1 MSRQQ
6 GHESRNC
13 PNRRDPN
20 SKKKKTPSKGRA
32 AKAKTSTSS
41 ASSSDAGVSSSEE
54 EESDRAV
61 DSFLKEAKAL
71 KTKNQLHILQMA
83 IEAERGKKVDL
94 GDEEDF
100 LRKMPPAA
108 WARIFGITSV
118 YGCKRYGL
126 MKIPVSVQCT
136 HSRAKKQVIVDSG
149 ATSNFISSKLL
160 RKMKIGKRN
169 LPKPR
174 TIWLM
179 HGKRNEEC
187 HITEYVDLLVR
198 SGDKSKELRFLV
210 TDLGEEE
217 IVVGYPWL
225 KVFRPKIDWKNTTLD
240 EEMHPLVISTTGRKI
255 DMEVEGIKEA
265 WTRRA
270 RTMATSSKVT
280 HITRSEERRLK
291 RTSASTQAA
300 VKMLPKEEKTRGKEA
315 PPQRNCGKK
324 ASLKDK
330 VDDIPRKQ
338 PRDTTKKTLASTPG
352 EVKMSPKEEGA
363 RDKVVPPRRDSGK
376 KVLAS
381 QGTAEEISR
390 TQPRDT
396 AQKTSAST
404 QEGVKM
410 LPKEKGARN
419 KVVSPPLQWKKA
431 LSQEEEATKV
441 PRSQPEDIAIDLAAD
456 AQECKID
463 PRSVCTMPAEEVSDR
478 KPRVVLPPRCF
489 KRTEALI
496 AGHED
501 AHPTNGTEERRY
513 LAEVDPENHQPS
525 TELAVS
531 DQPED
536 DRMDRIVVAG
546 DNNLKGGVIPHH
558 DTPKQENPGISNQQN
573 VKQFVKGRAAEE
585 KPLKPA
591 KIPITREQIPI
602 TTEQLFRFL
611 TAAMDLLIQ
620 WLTVGRDTPGQETTN
635 PQMRHEFPGFRP
647 PKKAITARRTRF
659 VFQQTREQQQA
670 TKILVRNLWPSK
682 RTKRPCEEVTRGSP
696 PQTEWRTK
704 KSPVPKKAARLADLE
719 EVRRDTLC
727 RTNGAQKV
735 MKIGHQGNMRFKPY
749 DKGDLEWVVG
759 TNPETI
765 YPTAKLGPQQGLFE
779 VLKQVSNAVYR
790 MEILRQW
797 KDHNRFQVNLTV
809 PNMETELHGPNFTQL
824 MRRTR
829 STKSRRRSTRR
840 EDTRHRRRTLQVKT
854 RESRQMNTWTNENE
868 AELEESDNKRTTS
881 PTRESITQLV
891 CFSPSN
897 IYSLLLQTMSTVS
910 TPTVIHTAPSPPPP
924 PLSVVSAPEETPEPL
939 SPQLARRS
947 LPIRE
952 DEEEERA
959 VNDDRAEEQLT
970 ELTAPVGYI
979 PNTPDSKHFYPIY
992 VTTKKYR
999 EEGTGPRIVIAPF
1012 IKYNPDYT
1020 YVFGTEGEGCEI
1032 RNVPVQ
1038 VGRRAQHYER
1048 MTGAKWRDLRRGDII
1063 EFAIN
1068 EALEDLGD
1076 IRLKGEL
1083 NRFRGLADQKEIL
1096 ADLLKDAL
1104 SQVNEITREAVAIDR
1119 ALEGCMKRLEMS
1131 NAHRELEDRFQ
1142 RSFPFPTRPRH
1153 SPERTPI
1160 APRRGGPTEM
1170 LILHEQE
1177 KRQLKCYRCKKE
1189 DHVVSQCPM
1198 KRTQRSCKKCGKA
1211 GHRGRKCPKKT
1222 TEVEVTASTVESGE
1236 IRSDQDPNK
1245 MTLLERV
1252 ALLDRQE
1259 WYPDS
1264 CKRCGVIDPK
1274 HNDLECPLY
1283 EHCSRCGGNGAYGY
1297 VNQHVCYARKNDDE
1311 VSLGWSDN
1319 DVDYDLYGNNG
1330 DD

>member
-1 MSRQQ
+1 
-6 GHESRNC
+6 
-13 PNRRDPN
+13 
-20 SKKKKTPSKGRA
+20 
-32 AKAKTSTSS
+32 
-41 ASSSDAGVSSSEE
+41 
-54 EESDRAV
+54 
-61 DSFLKEAKAL
+61 
-71 KTKNQLHILQMA
+71 
-83 IEAERGKKVDL
+83 
-94 GDEEDF
+94 
-100 LRKMPPAA
+100 
-108 WARIFGITSV
+108 
-118 YGCKRYGL
+118 
-126 MKIPVSVQCT
+126 
-136 HSRAKKQVIVDSG
+136 
-149 ATSNFISSKLL
+149 
-160 RKMKIGKRN
+160 MKIGKQN

-179 HGKRNEEC
+179 HGTRNEER
-187 HITEYVDLLVR
+187 HITDYVDLLVR
-198 SGDKSKELRFLV
+198 CGDKSKELRFLV

-217 IVVGYPWL
+217 IVMGYPWL

-255 DMEVEGIKEA
+255 DTEVEGIKEA

-270 RTMATSSKVT
+270 RTMATSSKAT

-338 PRDTTKKTLASTPG
+338 PRDTTKKALASTPG
-352 EVKMSPKEEGA
+352 KVKMSPKEKGARDKVVPPRCDRGKKVLVSPKDNVDEIPRKQPRDTTQKILASTPGAVKMSPKEEGA
-363 RDKVVPPRRDSGK
+363 RDKVVPPRRQRGKKVLASQGIVEDIPRTQPRDTTQGTAEEIPRTQPRDTAEGTLASTPVAVKMSPKEEGARDKVVPPRCDSGK

-381 QGTAEEISR
+381 QGTAEEIPR

-419 KVVSPPLQWKKA
+419 KVVSPQLQWKKA

-456 AQECKID
+456 ARECKID

-478 KPRVVLPPRCF
+478 KPRVVMPPRCF
-489 KRTEALI
+489 KRAEALI

-501 AHPTNGTEERRY
+501 AHPTDGTEERRY
-513 LAEVDPENHQPS
+513 LAEVDPETHQPS
-525 TELAVS
+525 TELAGS
-531 DQPED
+531 DQQED
-536 DRMDRIVVAG
+536 DRMDRIVVAR
-546 DNNLKGGVIPHH
+546 DNNLKGGVIPHY

-585 KPLKPA
+585 RPLKPA

-620 WLTVGRDTPGQETTN
+620 WLTVGTDTPGQEETN
-635 PQMRHEFPGFRP
+635 PQMRYKFPGFGP
-647 PKKAITARRTRF
+647 PRKAITARRTRF
-659 VFQQTREQQQA
+659 AFQQTREQWQA
-670 TKILVRNLWPSK
+670 TKILAYNLWPSA
-682 RTKRPCEEVTRGSP
+682 RTKRPCEEVTRGSL
-696 PQTEWRTK
+696 PQTEWKTK
-704 KSPVPKKAARLADLE
+704 KSPVPKEAARLADLE
-719 EVRRDTLC
+719 EIRRDTLC
-727 RTNGAQKV
+727 RTDGAQKV
-735 MKIGHQGNMRFKPY
+735 MKIGHQGNTRFKPY

-797 KDHNRFQVNLTV
+797 KDHNMFQVNLTV

-824 MRRTR
+824 MRRTI

-840 EDTRHRRRTLQVKT
+840 EDARHRRRTLRVKT

-868 AELEESDNKRTTS
+868 AEFEENNDKRTTS
-881 PTRESITQLV
+881 STRESITQLV

-897 IYSLLLQTMSTVS
+897 IYSLLLQTMSTVP
-910 TPTVIHTAPSPPPP
+910 TPTVIHTAPLPPPP
-924 PLSVVSAPEETPEPL
+924 PPSVVSAPENTPEPL
-939 SPQLARRS
+939 SPQLAHRSLPIREDEEETPQLTRRS

-952 DEEEERA
+952 DEEESA

-1032 RNVPVQ
+1032 RNIPVQ
-1038 VGRRAQHYER
+1038 VGRRAQQYER
-1048 MTGAKWRDLRRGDII
+1048 MTRAKWRDLRRGDIR

-1083 NRFRGLADQKEIL
+1083 NRFRGLADQKEIV
-1096 ADLLKDAL
+1096 ANLLKDAL
-1104 SQVNEITREAVAIDR
+1104 SRVNEITREAVVIDR
-1119 ALEGCMKRLEMS
+1119 ALEGCMKRLEMA

-1170 LILHEQE
+1170 PILHEQE

-1198 KRTQRSCKKCGKA
+1198 KRTQKSCKKCGKA
-1211 GHRGRKCPKKT
+1211 GHRGRKCPRKT
-1222 TEVEVTASTVESGE
+1222 PEVEATASTVESGE

-1264 CKRCGVIDPK
+1264 CRRCGVIDPK

-1283 EHCSRCGGNGAYGY
+1283 EHCSRCGGNRAYGY
-1297 VNQHVCYARKNDDE
+1297 VNHHVCYARKNDDE

-1319 DVDYDLYGNNG
+1319 DADYDLYWNNG

>member
-1 MSRQQ
+1 
-6 GHESRNC
+6 
-13 PNRRDPN
+13 
-20 SKKKKTPSKGRA
+20 
-32 AKAKTSTSS
+32 
-41 ASSSDAGVSSSEE
+41 
-54 EESDRAV
+54 
-61 DSFLKEAKAL
+61 
-71 KTKNQLHILQMA
+71 
-83 IEAERGKKVDL
+83 
-94 GDEEDF
+94 
-100 LRKMPPAA
+100 
-108 WARIFGITSV
+108 
-118 YGCKRYGL
+118 
-126 MKIPVSVQCT
+126 
-136 HSRAKKQVIVDSG
+136 
-149 ATSNFISSKLL
+149 
-160 RKMKIGKRN
+160 
-169 LPKPR
+169 
-174 TIWLM
+174 
-179 HGKRNEEC
+179 
-187 HITEYVDLLVR
+187 
-198 SGDKSKELRFLV
+198 
-210 TDLGEEE
+210 
-217 IVVGYPWL
+217 
-225 KVFRPKIDWKNTTLD
+225 
-240 EEMHPLVISTTGRKI
+240 
-255 DMEVEGIKEA
+255 
-265 WTRRA
+265 
-270 RTMATSSKVT
+270 
-280 HITRSEERRLK
+280 
-291 RTSASTQAA
+291 
-300 VKMLPKEEKTRGKEA
+300 
-315 PPQRNCGKK
+315 
-324 ASLKDK
+324 
-330 VDDIPRKQ
+330 
-338 PRDTTKKTLASTPG
+338 
-352 EVKMSPKEEGA
+352 MSPKEEGA
-363 RDKVVPPRRDSGK
+363 RDKEVPPRRDSGK

-381 QGTAEEISR
+381 QGTAEEIPR

-441 PRSQPEDIAIDLAAD
+441 PRSQPEDVAIDLAAD

-463 PRSVCTMPAEEVSDR
+463 PRNVCTMPAEEVSDR

-489 KRTEALI
+489 KRTEAQI

-501 AHPTNGTEERRY
+501 AYPTDGTEERRY
-513 LAEVDPENHQPS
+513 LAEVDPETHQPG
-525 TELAVS
+525 TELAGS
-531 DQPED
+531 DQPEN

-558 DTPKQENPGISNQQN
+558 DTPKQENPGISNQQDA
-573 VKQFVKGRAAEE
+573 KQFVKGRAAEE
-585 KPLKPA
+585 RPLKPA

-620 WLTVGRDTPGQETTN
+620 WLTVGRDTPGQETTK
-635 PQMRHEFPGFRP
+635 PQMRHEFPGFGP
-647 PKKAITARRTRF
+647 PRKAITARRTRF
-659 VFQQTREQQQA
+659 MLQWTREQRQA
-670 TKILVRNLWPSK
+670 TKILVRNRWPSA

-696 PQTEWRTK
+696 PQTEGRMK
-704 KSPVPKKAARLADLE
+704 KSPVPKEAARLADLE
-719 EVRRDTLC
+719 EIRSDTL
-727 RTNGAQKV
+727 RQTDKTQKV
-735 MKIGHQGNMRFKPY
+735 ITTELPQAEWKTKKSPVPKEAARLAGLEKIRRNARCQTDKAQRVRMIGHQGNTRFKPY

-765 YPTAKLGPQQGLFE
+765 YPTARLGPQQGLFE
-779 VLKQVSNAVYR
+779 VLKQLSNAVYR
-790 MEILRQW
+790 VEILRQW
-797 KDHNRFQVNLTV
+797 KNHNVFQVNLIV
-809 PNMETELHGPNFTQL
+809 PDMETELHGPNFTQL
-824 MRRTR
+824 TRRTI

-840 EDTRHRRRTLQVKT
+840 EDARHRRGTLRVRT
-854 RESRQMNTWTNENE
+854 RENRQMNTWTSKME
-868 AELEESDNKRTTS
+868 AEFEENNNKRTTS

-897 IYSLLLQTMSTVS
+897 IYSLLLQTMSTVP
-910 TPTVIHTAPSPPPP
+910 TPTVIHAAPAPPLPSP
-924 PLSVVSAPEETPEPL
+924 SVVSAPENTPEPL
-939 SPQLARRS
+939 SPQIARRS

-952 DEEEERA
+952 DEEEETPQIARHSLPVREDEEEESA

-979 PNTPDSKHFYPIY
+979 PNTPQSKHFYPIY
-992 VTTKKYR
+992 VTTKKYW
-999 EEGTGPRIVIAPF
+999 EEGTGPRIAIAPF

-1048 MTGAKWRDLRRGDII
+1048 MTGAKWRDLRRGDIR

-1083 NRFRGLADQKEIL
+1083 NRFRGLADQKEIV

-1104 SQVNEITREAVAIDR
+1104 SRVNEITREAVVIDR
-1119 ALEGCMKRLEMS
+1119 ALDGCMRRLETS

-1160 APRRGGPTEM
+1160 APRHGGPTEM
-1170 LILHEQE
+1170 PILHEQE

-1198 KRTQRSCKKCGKA
+1198 KRTQKSCKKCGKA
-1211 GHRGRKCPKKT
+1211 GHCGRKCPRKMP
-1222 TEVEVTASTVESGE
+1222 EVEVTVSTVESGE

-1264 CKRCGVIDPK
+1264 CRRCGVIDPK

-1319 DVDYDLYGNNG
+1319 DADYDLYWNNG